1 MNVHGI
7 YDTKASMVTFE
18 SRSEFQKYLQEEAG
32 VSGSYFG
39 FYAGVKV
46 GWGESETQASQ
57 KYMALLHVDI
67 NRYIKRCSIVI
78 SLYFCG
84 LRLFHHY
91 YISIALVADPERGF
105 GGFGF
110 SCVWGNLLVFH
121 FFLSASRDYVL
132 FCILIGRCCCISFM
146 TRGNPTCD
154 RKLFGERLLSSGP
167 RLRFFN
173 RYSFTFDS
181 QVWDFYRRSKAKGL
195 KCVVSERIYGPT
207 DLLLCGRSAHEVL

>member
-39 FYAGVKV
+39 FYAGVKA

-110 SCVWGNLLVFH
+110 SCV
-121 FFLSASRDYVL
+121 
-132 FCILIGRCCCISFM
+132 
-146 TRGNPTCD
+146 
-154 RKLFGERLLSSGP
+154 
-167 RLRFFN
+167 
-173 RYSFTFDS
+173 
-181 QVWDFYRRSKAKGL
+181 
-195 KCVVSERIYGPT
+195 
-207 DLLLCGRSAHEVL
+207 

>member
-67 NRYIKRCSIVI
+67 NRYIKTLFDC
-78 SLYFCG
+78 YF
-84 LRLFHHY
+84 
-91 YISIALVADPERGF
+91 P
-105 GGFGF
+105 
-110 SCVWGNLLVFH
+110 
-121 FFLSASRDYVL
+121 
-132 FCILIGRCCCISFM
+132 
-146 TRGNPTCD
+146 
-154 RKLFGERLLSSGP
+154 
-167 RLRFFN
+167 
-173 RYSFTFDS
+173 
-181 QVWDFYRRSKAKGL
+181 
-195 KCVVSERIYGPT
+195 
-207 DLLLCGRSAHEVL
+207 LLLWFKVVPSLFYKYSTSGGSRERRQSWTCKIVTGV

>member
-1 MNVHGI
+1 MLWLLLKSQKSLYDFVGFVFLRYDDYDVPDTMNVHGI

-67 NRYIKRCSIVI
+67 NRYIETLFDCYFPLLLWFKVVPSF
-78 SLYFCG
+78 LYKYSTGGGSRERVWWVRIFA
-84 LRLFHHY
+84 RL
-91 YISIALVADPERGF
+91 
-105 GGFGF
+105 
-110 SCVWGNLLVFH
+110 GNLL
-121 FFLSASRDYVL
+121 AARDYVL
-132 FCILIGRCCCISFM
+132 FGILIGRCCCISFI

-154 RKLFGERLLSSGP
+154 DKLFGERPLSTGP
-167 RLRFFN
+167 RLRFFDRN
-173 RYSFTFDS
+173 SFFCDS
-181 QVWDFYRRSKAKGL
+181 
-195 KCVVSERIYGPT
+195 
-207 DLLLCGRSAHEVL
+207 